1 MSGSTVLVNGHQ
13 NDAEVSCDSRPKSTR
28 KVSGR
33 RKQAGTDETVGRRT
47 SRGRQVAERVVNRL
61 STAASLAAAWRHPTS
76 SSSELAASAADDSGF
91 ASTGRRAGSNVA
103 SPDKTTSD
111 AMSSSPVDWLDVDR
125 VPAGRVPGATGI
137 INHHN
142 TCFINAIIQCLS
154 NTPAFVIRA
163 LDPLSSVT
171 FQDGQLMQPQSTTNC
186 KLGKELSRLLRAM
199 WTGRYSMDSSKA
211 FHRAV
216 RRLANGWYGGE
227 EQNDA
232 HEFAAWLLNRLR
244 DEQFGACSNVN
255 GYPRSPAVDSVK
267 QTVRSSISYLFESF
281 GSRSRSQQTLV
292 AYFITFSKRLCFPP
306 LYDH

>member
-1 MSGSTVLVNGHQ
+1 MTERSVSGNTVLVNGHQ
-13 NDAEVSCDSRPKSTR
+13 DDADVSCDSRPKSTR

-33 RKQAGTDETVGRRT
+33 RKQTGRDETVGRRM
-47 SRGRQVAERVVNRL
+47 SRGRQVAERVVNKL
-61 STAASLAAAWRHPTS
+61 STAASLATAWRHPTS
-76 SSSELAASAADDSGF
+76 SASAADDSGF
-91 ASTGRRAGSNVA
+91 ASTGRHAGSNVA
-103 SPDKTTSD
+103 SPDQATSD

-163 LDPLSSVT
+163 LDPLSSTT
-171 FQDGQLMQPQSTTNC
+171 FQDGQLMQPQSLTNC

-244 DEQFGACSNVN
+244 DEQFGACSSIN
-255 GYPRSPAVDSVK
+255 GYPRYPAVDNVI
-267 QTVRSSISYLFESF
+267 QTVPSSMSFLF
-281 GSRSRSQQTLV
+281 
-292 AYFITFSKRLCFPP
+292 
-306 LYDH
+306 